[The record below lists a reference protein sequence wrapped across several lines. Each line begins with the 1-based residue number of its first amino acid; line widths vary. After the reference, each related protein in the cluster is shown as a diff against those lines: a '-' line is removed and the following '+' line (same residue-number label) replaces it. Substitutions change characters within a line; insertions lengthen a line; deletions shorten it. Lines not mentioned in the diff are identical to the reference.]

1 MDGEGLP
8 ACSGR
13 PLLDFRLLNQEIN
26 LYMCASGYLKRPSV
40 TLKHIGITVNNETF
54 EGRNYP
60 QASQQSEYI
69 SM

>member
-1 MDGEGLP
+1 MAVVMDSRWMVRDFP

-40 TLKHIGITVNNETF
+40 TLLNIL
-54 EGRNYP
+54 
-60 QASQQSEYI
+60 ALL
-69 SM
+69 